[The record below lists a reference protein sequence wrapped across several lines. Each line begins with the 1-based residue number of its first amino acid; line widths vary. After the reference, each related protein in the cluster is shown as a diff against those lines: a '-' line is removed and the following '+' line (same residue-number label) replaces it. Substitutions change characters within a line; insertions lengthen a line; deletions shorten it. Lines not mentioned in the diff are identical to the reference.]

1 MRARPSSRSQPAQYE
16 LDDFVEFFF
25 RQPEP
30 WVLWLGSYVSIERPA
45 AVPGVGAILDA
56 LAEELSR
63 GHEPAVPEAA
73 SLLANSKSLFNVLRE
88 RDVPFE
94 VILGQVYDH
103 TGPFVTEYLRQVVPS
118 SAQPNANHRAAAAL
132 ALGAGRATVDL
143 VITTNF
149 DECLEAASGHRFTV
163 SVPQEGAFA
172 SPKSPGLLKVHG
184 TISDPASL
192 GVTPAALARRDT
204 PEWRDSLAS
213 SLAGR
218 NVLFVGYGFRD
229 TFDIT
234 PALVAAAQAGA
245 CFYWA
250 CSDAELTRRVPVPI
264 TARIAHDLRAA
275 NRSLLRRLVPRAPK
289 GHADPDGFAPEDQL
303 ETARRGCVEAM
314 ADVPLPVAAKLAAL
328 GALHYWLEHGRAA
341 IKYFAVSSRCPG
353 SHVDRQ
359 LLARAYSRAR
369 RFRAAARLFDL
380 MLKEDLPR
388 GDLRTDKAERTKRAI
403 DWHVGAGFC
412 AATGGRPVRAARHYR
427 QARAAFNQAKR
438 EGILDER
445 RLGPYLADQLLRS
458 QAAQEVR
465 LARWHDGRD
474 RDRHLERATRYL
486 DRLEAIGG
494 LELATRPL
502 VVLDRA
508 RLELAR
514 GNRAR
519 ALELLE
525 DANMRIDRLRDPHVS
540 SVCERLRAIAARDR
554 RAQARLAAEAW
565 DDGRRLEWAKIQ
577 AERLGLDGYTRV
589 PTLTYAARSLLLD
602 GWDLCK
608 DILEPVE

>member
-1 MRARPSSRSQPAQYE
+1 MATPSSPSEPARFE

-25 RQPEP
+25 HQPEP
-30 WVLWLGSYVSIERPA
+30 WILWLGSYVSIERPA

-63 GHEPAVPEAA
+63 GDEPAVPEAA
-73 SLLANSKSLFNVLRE
+73 ALLTNSGDLFKVLRE

-94 VILGQVYDH
+94 VILGQAYDH
-103 TGPFVTEYLRQVVPS
+103 TGLFVTGYLQQTVPA
-118 SAQPNANHRAAAAL
+118 SAQPNPNHRAAVAL
-132 ALGAGRATVDL
+132 ALGAARAPVGL

-163 SVPQEGAFA
+163 SSPQQGPFEI
-172 SPKSPGLLKVHG
+172 PTSPGLLKVHG

-192 GVTPAALARRDT
+192 GVTPAALAKRDT
-204 PEWRDSLAS
+204 LQWRTSLAS

-229 TFDIT
+229 TFDVT
-234 PALVAAAQAGA
+234 PALLAAAQAGA
-245 CFYWA
+245 RFYWA
-250 CSDAELTRRVPVPI
+250 CSDGELTRRVPVPI
-264 TARIAHDLRAA
+264 TARIPHDLRVA
-275 NRSLLRRLVPRAPK
+275 NRNLLRCLVPEAAS
-289 GHADPDGFAPEDQL
+289 GYGDPDGFAPEDQL
-303 ETARRGCVEAM
+303 ETARRGCAEAL
-314 ADVPLPVAAKLAAL
+314 ADIPLPVAAKLAAL

-341 IKYFAVSSRCPG
+341 VKYFAASSRCPG

-359 LLARAYSRAR
+359 LLARAYSRSR
-369 RFRAAARLFDL
+369 RFRAAVRLFDL
-380 MLKEDLPR
+380 MLREDLPK
-388 GDLRTDKAERTKRAI
+388 GELPTDKVERVKRAI

-412 AATGGRPVRAARHYR
+412 AATGGRPVQAARHYR

-458 QAAQEVR
+458 QAAEEVR
-465 LARWHDGRD
+465 LARWHGGRD
-474 RDRHLERATRYL
+474 RDRHLERAGRYL

-508 RLELAR
+508 LLELAR
-514 GNRAR
+514 GNRAV
-519 ALELLE
+519 ALQLLE
-525 DANMRIDRLRDPHVS
+525 DANIRIDRLRDPHVS
-540 SVCERLRAIAARDR
+540 SVCKRLRAIAARDR
-554 RAQARLAAEAW
+554 HAQAKLAAEAW

-577 AERLGLDGYTRV
+577 VERLGLDGYTRV
-589 PTLTYAARSLLLD
+589 PTLTYAARSLLLA

-608 DILEPVE
+608 DVLQRVE